1 MNKTATEL
9 VESQR
14 PRSTPP
20 LLKLTRPVHAWLRA
34 SRAQTAVAI
43 MQPQRSMSLLDIG
56 GSPGLAGEW
65 DGLRVLFDRVVVVN
79 LDPDCNTR
87 TKAAPNVTAEIAD
100 GCALPYPDRSFD
112 WVFSNA
118 VLEHV
123 GDRTKQEQFA
133 KEMQRVARVG
143 YFLSTPN
150 KHFFL
155 DPHTYLP
162 FYHLLPTRMQEI
174 AIHFSVGHMRS
185 WEPLRLVSAREL
197 RQMFPVAQIK
207 PVGPLGL
214 NLIAYGKC

>member
-1 MNKTATEL
+1 M
-9 VESQR
+9 
-14 PRSTPP
+14 STPL
-20 LLKLTRPVHAWLRA
+20 LLKLTNPVHARLRA
-34 SRAQTAVAI
+34 GRSQMAVDIMKPAQ
-43 MQPQRSMSLLDIG
+43 SMSLLDVG
-56 GSPGLAGEW
+56 GSPGIAGEW
-65 DGLRVLFDRVVVVN
+65 DRLRVLFERVVVVN
-79 LDPDCNTR
+79 RDPDCNTR
-87 TKAAPNVTAEIAD
+87 KKAASNVTVEIAD

-123 GDRTKQEQFA
+123 GDRTKQDQFS

-162 FYHLLPTRMQEI
+162 FYHLLPKRMQEI

-185 WEPLRLVSAREL
+185 WEPLNLVSAREL
-197 RQMFPVAQIK
+197 REMFPAAHIEAA
-207 PVGPLGL
+207 GPFGL
-214 NLIAYGKC
+214 NLIAYGRC